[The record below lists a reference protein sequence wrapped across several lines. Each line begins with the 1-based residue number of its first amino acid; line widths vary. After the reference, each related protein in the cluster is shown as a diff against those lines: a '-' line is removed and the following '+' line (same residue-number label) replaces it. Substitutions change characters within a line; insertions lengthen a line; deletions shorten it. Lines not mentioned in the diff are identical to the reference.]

1 MYIAPN
7 STIKIIY
14 QCPLD
19 KSYENTLW
27 FDTLAEQ
34 TTYFISTLG
43 GYTFQNNSYQRVKKG
58 VLRIAKPAEEMYD
71 CNYLAFKNTSFG
83 TKWFYAFIDKIE
95 YVNNITSEIYYTID
109 VIQTWHFDY
118 FMEQCFVER
127 EHSTTDE
134 IGDNIVDEGLD
145 TGEYVTD
152 GIDYYPSSPT
162 GFPEYSLIIWA
173 TFYKDPDTGNY
184 ENVGGMHIVTGGNE
198 YFSGLFANAFDL
210 THNGISEA
218 IDWLNGVPALK
229 LSGIVAI
236 TIAPYGAGTE
246 RTFNYSKKSSLLER
260 NGGYVKN
267 KKLYTF
273 PYNFLYVTNNHGNS
287 AIYRYE
293 FFSTSDCRFS
303 TYCDLSPN
311 PVELLTPL
319 YYKGSLENFDEVI
332 QLTGFPQC
340 AYNVESYKAWLA
352 QSASSIALTSIA
364 GAGAAA
370 TLPSNFPNQP
380 VTETSLVPYDAST
393 AATGSALGMISQA
406 AATVAI
412 ISAIRTEL
420 QGLIHAFMPPQA
432 KGSQASMSLIALD
445 KMKYGFIQKHITK
458 EYATIIDDYFN
469 MYGYATK
476 KVKYPNRDT
485 RPEWNYVKT
494 VGCKIRSGIPSDDA
508 TTIESLYDRGI
519 RFWKNPQH
527 IGNYTFDNSPVTQ
540 NNPNIPSG

>member
-34 TTYFISTLG
+34 TAYFITTLG

-134 IGDNIVDEGLD
+134 IGDNIVDEKLD
-145 TGEYVTD
+145 TGEYISD
-152 GIDYYPSSPT
+152 GITYLGVSGCEIAIWGTIDENYDPVGGVLYWATFNGETHYYPS
-162 GFPEYSLIIWA
+162 GLYAVRFPVTQQGLTDAYNWLINLPPLSVEKVVCITIIPNIA
-173 TFYKDPDTGNY
+173 GDYVSHRVSISKA
-184 ENVGGMHIVTGGNE
+184 
-198 YFSGLFANAFDL
+198 S
-210 THNGISEA
+210 GIS
-218 IDWLNGVPALK
+218 
-229 LSGIVAI
+229 
-236 TIAPYGAGTE
+236 
-246 RTFNYSKKSSLLER
+246 R
-260 NGGYVKN
+260 NGGSIKN
-267 KKLYTF
+267 NKLYTY
-273 PYNFLYVTNNHGNS
+273 PYNALYISNNQGKS
-287 AIYRYE
+287 ALYRYE
-293 FFSTSDCRFS
+293 FFETE
-303 TYCDLSPN
+303 TCDFDSFCEISPN
-311 PVELLTPL
+311 CTYTIMPRN
-319 YYKGSLENFDEVI
+319 YKGSAVNFDER
-332 QLTGFPQC
+332 LDMTGFPQV
-340 AYNVESYKAWLA
+340 AYNVDSFKAWLA
-352 QSASSIALTSIA
+352 QTMSSGIFSNLSAGIGLFTLGNSVASASTAMIPYT
-364 GAGAAA
+364 GAAA
-370 TLPSNFPNQP
+370 GGLAAGALVAPEAALAAGVALSLPVIRN
-380 VTETSLVPYDAST
+380 
-393 AATGSALGMISQA
+393 
-406 AATVAI
+406 I
-412 ISAIRTEL
+412 ISGGVKLFE
-420 QGLIHAFMPPQA
+420 PPQS
-432 KGSQASMSLIALD
+432 KGQQGGMMLVALD
-445 KMKYGFIQKHITK
+445 KLRFMYMKKYITK
-458 EYATIIDDYFN
+458 EYATIIDDYFT
-469 MYGYATK
+469 MYGYQTN

-508 TTIESLYDRGI
+508 TAIESLYDRGI

-527 IGNYTFDNSPVTQ
+527 IGNYSFDNSPVTQ